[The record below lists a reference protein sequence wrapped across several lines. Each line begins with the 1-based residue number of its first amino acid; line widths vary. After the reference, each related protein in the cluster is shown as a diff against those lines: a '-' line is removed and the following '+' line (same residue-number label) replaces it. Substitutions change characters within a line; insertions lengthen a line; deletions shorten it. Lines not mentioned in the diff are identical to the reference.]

1 MVMADSRTELI
12 IQAIVAALD
21 AGGKPS
27 GSTVNRSR
35 RQAVEPSELPMFSV
49 YPMAEETKL
58 ARENRLSGVADRTL
72 SVRIR
77 CRAAGTDEQLDPLR
91 QWVVAAMHTDP
102 SLGGLAINTVEQS
115 ADWAAADASD
125 ADYSVCEMDFSVRY
139 TTARADLTK
148 AA

>member
-1 MVMADSRTELI
+1 MADSRTELI

-35 RQAVEPSELPMFSV
+35 RQSVEPAELPMFSV
-49 YPMAEETKL
+49 YPIREETKL
-58 ARENRLSGVADRTL
+58 AHENRRSGIADRTL

-77 CRAAGTDEQLDPLR
+77 CRAAGADAALDPLR
-91 QWVVAAMHTDP
+91 QWVVAAMHADL
-102 SLGGLAINTVEQS
+102 SLGGLAINVIEQS
-115 ADWAAADASD
+115 AEWAAAGESD
-125 ADYSVCEMDFSVRY
+125 GDYSVCEMDFSVRY
-139 TTARADLTK
+139 TTARANLTL